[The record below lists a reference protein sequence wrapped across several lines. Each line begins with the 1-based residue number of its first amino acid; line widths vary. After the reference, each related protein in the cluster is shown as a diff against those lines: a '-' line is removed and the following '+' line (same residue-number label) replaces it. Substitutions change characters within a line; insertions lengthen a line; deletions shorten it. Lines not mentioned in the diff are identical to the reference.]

1 MSAARNAASAE
12 PAGPTE
18 LRAAT
23 TAAAST
29 RPAAR
34 PRAAA
39 LPPEERRAAIVEA
52 TVPLLL
58 EHGAGVTTR
67 QIAEAAGIAEGTIFR
82 VFPDKESLIEATVA
96 TAFDPEP
103 VEEALRAIDL
113 DVPLEQRLVQAVDV
127 LRRRL
132 TTIWQ
137 LMTAAGLTQVPDEH
151 RGPPNLAALAAL
163 FEPERDQLRREPL
176 AAAQLLRG
184 LTFAGSHPAL
194 IADEALPSAE
204 IVSVLLD
211 GIRARPDTPE
221 QPAPAPPARRGAGPK
236 ARTSKAPTPRRR

>member
-1 MSAARNAASAE
+1 MSAARTAD
-12 PAGPTE
+12 PADAGAP
-18 LRAAT
+18 
-23 TAAAST
+23 AAAA
-29 RPAAR
+29 RPASR

-39 LPPEERRAAIVEA
+39 LPPEERRAAIIAA
-52 TVPLLL
+52 TVPLLR
-58 EHGAGVTTR
+58 EHGVGVTTR

-103 VEEALRAIDL
+103 VEHALRAIDL
-113 DVPLEQRLVQAVDV
+113 GRPLDERLVEAVDV

-132 TTIWQ
+132 TTIWE
-137 LMTAAGLTQVPDEH
+137 LMTAAGMTKVPDEH
-151 RGPPNLAALAAL
+151 RGPPNLDALAAL
-163 FEPERDQLRREPL
+163 FEPDRADLRRDPL

-194 IADEALPSAE
+194 IVDEALSSVE

-211 GIRARPDTPE
+211 GIRARSDVSE
-221 QPAPAPPARRGAGPK
+221 PADRSPA
-236 ARTSKAPTPRRR
+236 

>member
-1 MSAARNAASAE
+1 M
-12 PAGPTE
+12 
-18 LRAAT
+18 
-23 TAAAST
+23 
-29 RPAAR
+29 
-34 PRAAA
+34 
-39 LPPEERRAAIVEA
+39 
-52 TVPLLL
+52 PLLL
-58 EHGAGVTTR
+58 EHGVGVTTR

-82 VFPDKESLIEATVA
+82 VFPDKESLIEATVV

-103 VEEALRAIDL
+103 VEQALRAIDL
-113 DVPLEQRLVQAVDV
+113 DAPLEQRLVEAVDV

-137 LMTAAGLTQVPDEH
+137 LMTAAGLTKVPDEH
-151 RGPPNLAALAAL
+151 RGPPNLEALAAL

-194 IADEALPSAE
+194 IVDEALPSAE

-211 GIRARPDTPE
+211 GIRARPDTPD
-221 QPAPAPPARRGAGPK
+221 PPARSERSRRSPAAK
-236 ARTSKAPTPRRR
+236 DRSARRR